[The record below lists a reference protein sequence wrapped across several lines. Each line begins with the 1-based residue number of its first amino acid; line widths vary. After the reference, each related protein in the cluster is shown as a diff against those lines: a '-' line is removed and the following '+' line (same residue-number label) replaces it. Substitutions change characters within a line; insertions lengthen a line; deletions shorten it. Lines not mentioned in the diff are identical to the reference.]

1 MVPADGRIQKIK
13 TTKAREEF
21 GSVVDRVAY
30 TKRPVLLERRGKPLA
45 VLVPL
50 EDYRLLGRLIEEEE
64 DRIDI
69 RESRKALAEG
79 KFVPYEQVRK
89 ELGLDSLDARTH
101 KSRGKTTP
109 AAAATHSTTHKRT
122 IVAVTP
128 EPRRGKSGKNRG
140 SR

>member
-21 GSVVDRVAY
+21 GSVIDRVAY

-50 EDYRLLGRLIEEEE
+50 EDYRLLEKLIEEEE

-79 KFVPYEQVRK
+79 NFIPYEQVRK

-101 KSRGKTTP
+101 KSRGKTAP
-109 AAAATHSTTHKRT
+109 AAAASRSRAHQRT
-122 IVAVTP
+122 VVAATP
-128 EPRRGKSGKNRG
+128 EPRRGRSGENRG